1 MPELPEVEVIR
12 QQLASKILGQRVEA
26 AGSHWSKKFTPARKV
41 VGARFTNARRRGKYL
56 LLELD
61 DERELIIHLGMS
73 GSITLEPLT
82 SSGSITLEPLTSSGS
97 ITSPLPAGPEPASE
111 PYCRAW
117 WSLSDGNTM
126 WLRDIRRF
134 GRVLVTQRG
143 NYTELASLAAMGPEP
158 FDPDLN
164 AIMFWRRSR
173 NSSQRIKTQLLGQRL
188 IAGVGNIYADE
199 ALFSAG
205 IRPTVRQITKSQAEQ
220 LLAAIRTV
228 LCAGIA
234 NGGTTLRDYANLS
247 GSGDNQNHLRCYGR
261 ADQPCVV
268 CGTKLRRTVI
278 DARGTTWCPSCQA

>member
-1 MPELPEVEVIR
+1 MPELPEVEVLR
-12 QQLASKILGQRVEA
+12 QQLANKIVGQRVDA

-41 VGARFTNARRRGKYL
+41 VGTRFTRARRRGKYL

-73 GSITLEPLT
+73 GSLALT
-82 SSGSITLEPLTSSGS
+82 VVDPD
-97 ITSPLPAGPEPASE
+97 PASE
-111 PYCRAW
+111 PHCRAW
-117 WSLSDGNTM
+117 WSLSDGHTM
-126 WLRDIRRF
+126 LLRDIRRF

-143 NYTELASLAAMGPEP
+143 NYTELATLAAMGPEP
-158 FDPDLN
+158 FDQDLD
-164 AIMFWRRSR
+164 AISFWQRSR
-173 NSSQRIKTQLLGQRL
+173 NSNQRIKTQLLGQRL

-205 IRPTVRQITKSQAEQ
+205 IRPTARQITKPQAER

-234 NGGTTLRDYANLS
+234 NGGTTLRDYASLS

-261 ADQPCVV
+261 ADQPCVA
-268 CGTKLRRTVI
+268 CGTLLRRAVV
-278 DARGTTWCPSCQA
+278 DARGTTWCPNCQA